1 MSVVAVVSLCV
12 GRQCCVLVRRSSVW
26 RVCQRIY
33 YDDCVVMMT
42 LRETGRSKT
51 AVD

>member
-33 YDDCVVMMT
+33 YDDC
-42 LRETGRSKT
+42 LRRDDGLARDW
-51 AVD
+51 AF